1 MPILNLSYILNSMGW
16 VLPVLRFI
24 IFFLI
29 LFRQECSKSY
39 FRSPCEILFFFLDAV
54 QAYVQG

>member
-1 MPILNLSYILNSMGW
+1 MPILNLSFILNYMRW
-16 VLPVLRFI
+16 VLRFI

-29 LFRQECSKSY
+29 LFCQECSKSY
-39 FRSPCEILFFFLDAV
+39 FRAPLEILFFILDAV